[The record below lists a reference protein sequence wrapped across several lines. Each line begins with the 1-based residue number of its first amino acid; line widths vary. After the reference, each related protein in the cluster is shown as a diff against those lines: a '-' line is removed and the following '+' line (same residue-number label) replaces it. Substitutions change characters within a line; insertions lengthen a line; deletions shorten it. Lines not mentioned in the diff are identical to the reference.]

1 MRRGRPLIWALV
13 GVLALAIA
21 AVGVVALR
29 CGRGHS
35 RRAVASACAAAE
47 HDADRKSEREHRP
60 RGSEVHGLFSGP
72 ETGEALEKC
81 DRPGHPE
88 TFDDLAKANSSRLT
102 RTVAPGTQ
110 IKAGAQ
116 RAAIRSARAL
126 PATGGTW
133 APLGNTPLIANRKE
147 YDTTNGSTLEGFVGL
162 SGRATAFARNT
173 TTGALFA
180 AVSNGGIWKSTDNAA
195 TWTSIADNLPTQVV
209 SSIVWS
215 PRAGGTLLVLTGD
228 NAYGGD
234 TYAGLGVYR
243 STDGGAT
250 WQHSSGVSD
259 GLLGFKLAVDPND
272 PDIVYAA
279 TGGGLF
285 RSTDGGASFV
295 NVKLPTGKDAPDGTP
310 DCSGKPPS
318 VKDCFLANMVTD
330 VVVQGKKNGQTSGA
344 NAKPGAVL
352 AAVGWRA
359 GTKKNEDG
367 AQQSPGNGV
376 YESDTGA
383 PGSFTNLDMA
393 NNNTPTAGDSL
404 TQAKIGR
411 LALGVADGPK
421 QDHRYVY
428 ALVMDA
434 AKFNGGFTGE
444 TLDAPNPGARG
455 YLARVWGSCDFGRR
469 WDEGEGC
476 RAV

>member
-1 MRRGRPLIWALV
+1 MRWGRPLIWALV

-21 AVGVVALR
+21 ALGVVALR
-29 CGRGHS
+29 GGRGHS
-35 RRAVASACAAAE
+35 RRAVASACATGE
-47 HDADRKSEREHRP
+47 HDAGKKSERERERGDHGA
-60 RGSEVHGLFSGP
+60 RGSEVQGLFSGP
-72 ETGEALEKC
+72 EGSEALEKC

-88 TFDDLAKANSSRLT
+88 TFGDLAKANSSRLT

-116 RAAIRSARAL
+116 RAAIRSAKAL

-209 SSIVWS
+209 SSIAWS

-234 TYAGLGVYR
+234 TYAGLGVYS

-250 WQHSSGVSD
+250 WQHSTGVPD
-259 GLLGFKLAVDPND
+259 GLLGFKLVVDPTN
-272 PDIVYAA
+272 PDVVYAA

-285 RSTDGGASFV
+285 RSADAGASFTNV
-295 NVKLPTGKDAPDGTP
+295 NLPT
-310 DCSGKPPS
+310 
-318 VKDCFLANMVTD
+318 
-330 VVVQGKKNGQTSGA
+330 
-344 NAKPGAVL
+344 
-352 AAVGWRA
+352 
-359 GTKKNEDG
+359 
-367 AQQSPGNGV
+367 
-376 YESDTGA
+376 
-383 PGSFTNLDMA
+383 
-393 NNNTPTAGDSL
+393 
-404 TQAKIGR
+404 
-411 LALGVADGPK
+411 
-421 QDHRYVY
+421 
-428 ALVMDA
+428 
-434 AKFNGGFTGE
+434 
-444 TLDAPNPGARG
+444 
-455 YLARVWGSCDFGRR
+455 
-469 WDEGEGC
+469 
-476 RAV
+476 